1 MKRIRPSNP
10 APKCP
15 DYIHSLP
22 KRLADDLHQKPGERY
37 SKYEAF
43 RYLCE
48 RQAVHSSDQ
57 SRNHTDPFTV
67 TITELSVDWAG
78 TAIRLRPSWR
88 SSSPWITSPSRRPR
102 QGSPSF

>member
-67 TITELSVDWAG
+67 TITLPGRSPEGIS
-78 TAIRLRPSWR
+78 TPSPAILL
-88 SSSPWITSPSRRPR
+88 
-102 QGSPSF
+102 